1 MKFLINLRA
10 HTLTAFLI
18 IIFLLLPLT
27 GCSHPPPAKTA
38 QEMQA
43 EIITE
48 TTLGPGDIIEV
59 KFTYASQ
66 FSEAL
71 TVRPDG
77 KIQLQLVGDVV
88 ADGKTPEA
96 LREEL
101 MTLCKPHLQHPE
113 LAVITRKLYQARVYV
128 GGEVKTPGQIDMP
141 GRMTPLQAIMQAGGF
156 DMRSANVKN
165 VIIVRHKHGQRYG
178 CALDCRNAL
187 EGKEEKP
194 LFYLEPY
201 DIVYVP
207 RTTIA
212 KVNQWIDQYINKV
225 VPETGFMYQYNWAR
239 QTIGIIT
246 DQPTG
251 RERQ

>member
-59 KFTYASQ
+59 KFTYAPQ

-165 VIIVRHKHGQRYG
+165 VIIVRHKNGQRYG
-178 CALDCRNAL
+178 CALDCRKAL
-187 EGKEEKP
+187 EGQEEGP

-207 RTTIA
+207 RTTIT

-225 VPETGFMYQYNWAR
+225 VPETGFMYQYHLGK
-239 QTIGIIT
+239 QTLGIIT

>member
-1 MKFLINLRA
+1 MKLCINVKANLIS
-10 HTLTAFLI
+10 AFLI

-27 GCSHPPPAKTA
+27 GCSHPPAKTA

-48 TTLGPGDIIEV
+48 TALGPGDIIEV
-59 KFTYASQ
+59 KFTYAPQ

-77 KIQLQLVGDVV
+77 KIQLQLVGDVT

-101 MTLCKPHLQHPE
+101 MTLCKPYLQHPE

-165 VIIVRHKHGQRYG
+165 VIIIRHKNGQRYG

-187 EGKEEKP
+187 EGKEEGP

-207 RTTIA
+207 RTTIT

>member
-1 MKFLINLRA
+1 MKLFNDLRINL
-10 HTLTAFLI
+10 TSAFLI
-18 IIFLLLPLT
+18 VIFLIVPFS
-27 GCSHPPPAKTA
+27 GCAYHPAKTA

-48 TTLGPGDIIEV
+48 TRLGPGDIIEV
-59 KFTYASQ
+59 KFTYAPQ

-88 ADGKTPEA
+88 ADGKTPDA

-101 MTLCKPHLQHPE
+101 MGLCKPYLQHPE

-128 GGEVKTPGQIDMP
+128 GGEVKAPGQIDMP
-141 GRMTPLQAIMQAGGF
+141 GRMTPLEAIMAAGGF
-156 DMRSANVKN
+156 DMRTANVKN
-165 VIIVRHKHGQRYG
+165 VIIIRHKNGQRYG
-178 CALDCRNAL
+178 CVLDCRNAL

-194 LFYLEPY
+194 LFTLEPY

-207 RTTIA
+207 RTAIIQ
-212 KVNQWIDQYINKV
+212 VDQWIDQYINKV
-225 VPETGFMYQYNWAR
+225 VPETGFMYQYNAAHH
-239 QTIGIIT
+239 TIGIIT

-251 RERQ
+251 REIH

>member
-1 MKFLINLRA
+1 MKLFINVKANLI
-10 HTLTAFLI
+10 TAFFI

-48 TTLGPGDIIEV
+48 TALGPGDIIEV
-59 KFTYASQ
+59 KFTYAPQ

-165 VIIVRHKHGQRYG
+165 VIIVRHKNGQRYG

-187 EGKEEKP
+187 EGKEEGP

-207 RTTIA
+207 RTTIT

-225 VPETGFMYQYNWAR
+225 VPETGFMWQYHVGK
-239 QTIGIIT
+239 QTLGIIT